1 MKKIIISV
9 FALLAM
15 FMTSCSN
22 EDITIEAPTTV
33 NINAAGVIAPFTWE
47 YEPGELEAFGSSYRL
62 RIRALVYNDKGE
74 LVKQATEMFS
84 NYNVQLKSSVFLSS
98 GTYTVIGI
106 SDVVG
111 VNGSSVSTEYW
122 KINGEAKLSEM
133 QIIDGGTIGN
143 FAKILGVAKNT
154 VTVQG
159 SKTNSVDVNLKPVG
173 ALIYSFFFDMDQI
186 VPYNVTHLKLLANK
200 ACEAISFDGSGDYR
214 IIEKNE
220 TNTSYRVSR
229 VDASLGFAYRYN
241 FLLPMKNLNLWFACE
256 QDGETKTFGTDEGA
270 LVDVVAGDEYIC
282 EIDLNSDISQI
293 ATYYSYANKTKTRT
307 RAQIWAEK
315 WNKRV
320 PIHSNY
326 EANIIKEKPYNDCD
340 VFGGAK

>member
-1 MKKIIISV
+1 
-9 FALLAM
+9 
-15 FMTSCSN
+15 
-22 EDITIEAPTTV
+22 
-33 NINAAGVIAPFTWE
+33 
-47 YEPGELEAFGSSYRL
+47 
-62 RIRALVYNDKGE
+62 
-74 LVKQATEMFS
+74 
-84 NYNVQLKSSVFLSS
+84 
-98 GTYTVIGI
+98 
-106 SDVVG
+106 
-111 VNGSSVSTEYW
+111 
-122 KINGEAKLSEM
+122 
-133 QIIDGGTIGN
+133 
-143 FAKILGVAKNT
+143 
-154 VTVQG
+154 
-159 SKTNSVDVNLKPVG
+159 
-173 ALIYSFFFDMDQI
+173 MDQI

-229 VDASLGFAYRYN
+229 VDASLGFAYRYT

-270 LVDVVAGDEYIC
+270 LVDVVAGDEYVC

-293 ATYYSYANKTKTRT
+293 ATYYSYANKTKART